1 MDYSG
6 SECSSGCESGWTSY
20 FDESTHSPNQLQK
33 GKSKKSAHEN
43 HKVGGRNSIC
53 YHNGGKHDED
63 EEEEEEDLSMVSDAS
78 SGPPTHSKDFYYYQ
92 DCGSSEILPMKSD
105 SKKTKKK
112 KQNGGDQ
119 QRGKQQQQQQ
129 QQHSYLDDT
138 ATSPAF
144 DHHFSHKFSSADQF
158 QGNFV
163 FSNQFGT
170 FWQSSHP
177 KHPDDS
183 AEPSQMRGKIWK

>member
-6 SECSSGCESGWTSY
+6 SEWSSGCESGWTSY
-20 FDESTHSPNQLQK
+20 FDESTHSPNPLQK
-33 GKSKKSAHEN
+33 GKSNKSAHEN
-43 HKVGGRNSIC
+43 HKVGRNSIL
-53 YHNGGKHDED
+53 YHNGGKHEED

-78 SGPPTHSKDFYYYQ
+78 SGPPTHSQDFYYYQ
-92 DCGSSEILPMKSD
+92 DCGFDPFPNGPHYSPSANKSD
-105 SKKTKKK
+105 SKNKKK
-112 KQNGGDQ
+112 KQNGVDQ
-119 QRGKQQQQQQ
+119 QRGK

-144 DHHFSHKFSSADQF
+144 DHQFSHKFSLADQF

-177 KHPDDS
+177 KHPDS
-183 AEPSQMRGKIWK
+183 AEPSQMRGKRWK